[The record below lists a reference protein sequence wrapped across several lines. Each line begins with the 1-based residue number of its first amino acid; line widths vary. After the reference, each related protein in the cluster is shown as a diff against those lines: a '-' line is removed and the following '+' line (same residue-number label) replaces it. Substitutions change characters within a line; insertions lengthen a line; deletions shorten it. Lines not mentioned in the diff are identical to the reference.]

1 MRIGTL
7 LMACVLCAAALA
19 GAQADE
25 PPAKS
30 TYLVIY
36 RAGPAWPPGKR
47 LSELPLKEHGRYMLS
62 LYAQGLLK
70 FAGGFADDTGGAV
83 VLEVVDQAQAE
94 ALVADDPAVKT
105 GLFVHELHPWRLV
118 PWEEHLKK
126 QREREKEQRESGAS

>member
-1 MRIGTL
+1 
-7 LMACVLCAAALA
+7 MACILCTAGLT

-36 RAGPAWPPGKR
+36 RAGPAWAPGKR

-62 LYAQGLLK
+62 LYAKGLLK
-70 FAGGFADDTGGAV
+70 IASGLGDDTGGAV

-105 GLFVHELHPWRLV
+105 GLFLHELHPWRLV

-126 QREREKEQRESGAS
+126 QRERAKEQRESGAN